1 MFRDRTA
8 EDSFTAFARGVE
20 PGLRRAL
27 TAGFGPEAGRD
38 ACAEALAYGW
48 KHWDRLQGMEN
59 PGGYLFRV
67 GQRAARQKSDRSSW
81 LGGEIP
87 VFSDPW
93 VEPAF
98 GPAWEK
104 LSDRQRTVVGLI
116 HGFGWSFGE
125 VAEMLG
131 VSKSSVQSHERRAMR
146 RLRKALG
153 VEG

>member
-1 MFRDRTA
+1 LLRDRTA
-8 EDSFTAFARGVE
+8 EDSFTVFVRSVE

-48 KHWDRLQGMEN
+48 THWDRVEGMEN
-59 PGGYLFRV
+59 PGGFLFRV
-67 GQRAARQKSDRSSW
+67 GQRWARQRVGRSWW
-81 LGGEIP
+81 LGGAVP
-87 VFSDPW
+87 VFAEPW
-93 VEPAF
+93 AEPAF

-116 HGFGWSFGE
+116 HGFDWSFGE